1 MKASNYVALLVGL
14 QLLFSLPLAAAPQ
27 TAPATPAKSEAAFS
41 NKDVIKLVKLEL
53 GDDVVMAK
61 IKQAADVAFDLTTDG
76 LVQLKQAGVS
86 SRVISAM
93 LEKTTPP
100 ASPRMSNEGGSSNQ
114 PQFFNGADDV
124 RMVIDDKEIRL
135 PANRGDLSATGVWPV
150 VFTFLDYPGL
160 HARTRIKNSRPTLVI
175 RSEHD
180 PKGYYYLGKL
190 DVNDAEDNNRSL
202 KIEQKAGGF
211 TATTR
216 VIPAGRWHVEYESSQ
231 KTPGIWYITPK
242 RDLDPGE
249 YGVVVPGGVLYEFG
263 VD

>member
-1 MKASNYVALLVGL
+1 MKVRNYVALFVCL
-14 QLLFSLPLAAAPQ
+14 QLLFSLSLATAASAAP
-27 TAPATPAKSEAAFS
+27 PPPEAAFS
-41 NKDVIKLVKLEL
+41 NKDVIKLVKLEV
-53 GDDVVMAK
+53 GDDVVIGK

-86 SRVISAM
+86 PRVISAM

-100 ASPRMSNEGGSSNQ
+100 AGPIPNAGGGSQSQ
-114 PQFFNGADDV
+114 LFDGRDDV
-124 RMVIDDKEIRL
+124 RILIDNKEVRL
-135 PANRGDLSATGVWPV
+135 PATRGDLSTTGVWPV

-160 HARTRIKNSRPTLVI
+160 HARARTRNARPTLVI

-180 PKGYYYLGKL
+180 PKGYYYLGQL
-190 DVNDAEDNNRSL
+190 DVNDEDDNNRSL
-202 KIEQKAGGF
+202 KIEQKVSGF

-216 VIPAGRWHVEYESSQ
+216 VVPAGRWYVEYESSE
-231 KTPGIWYITPK
+231 KAPGVWYVTPK
-242 RDLDPGE
+242 RDLHSGE